1 MAGFKV
7 CGGNYI
13 CCMNILM
20 FSGELGLCVLCMAA
34 VGMRVE
40 VDWGKNVVGLVCW
53 WFAVWSIELE
63 KLCGSSNKG

>member
-40 VDWGKNVVGLVCW
+40 VD
-53 WFAVWSIELE
+53 
-63 KLCGSSNKG
+63 